1 MAKLL
6 GLEDM
11 RMKRQLHRLGSVG
24 LILLVLLIG
33 IGGGVVLDR
42 QVLTVYAAPNNIP
55 PNATVNFQLIA
66 QAWNIIRREY
76 VDQAAAQPQQLTYG
90 AISGM
95 TDTLGD
101 TGHSRFLTPEM
112 VKAENNFTQGQF
124 EGVGLEVQ
132 EKDNHLVVVAPI
144 DGSPAQKAGL
154 HSGDIILQVNGQDVT
169 GLPLEQVVSRILGP
183 AGTQVTLTIQDPTS
197 GQTRDVTLTRAKI
210 ALQNVTWQRIP
221 GTTIADV
228 RITAFSQGVSAEL
241 HQALADIQQQ
251 GMTGIILDL
260 RDDPGGLLDE
270 STGVASQFLS
280 SGNVLLQKDV
290 NSKITPVPVE
300 HQYAVTTLPM
310 VVLINNGTAS
320 AAEIT
325 IGALQD
331 AHRAKLVGE
340 TTFGTGTVLN
350 QFALSDG
357 SALLL
362 ATEEWLTPDGH
373 TIWHKGITPD
383 TTVALPSNV
392 SPVYPDAMKTM
403 TAAQLQAS
411 GDVQLLQALDLLSQP
426 GAK

>member
-1 MAKLL
+1 MV
-6 GLEDM
+6 
-11 RMKRQLHRLGSVG
+11 KRQLHRLGRLG

-33 IGGGVVLDR
+33 LGGGVVLDR

-55 PNATVNFQLIA
+55 PGATSSFQLMA

-95 TDTLGD
+95 TDALGD

-112 VKAENNFTQGQF
+112 VKEENNFTQGQF
-124 EGVGLEVQ
+124 EGVGIEVQ
-132 EKDNHLVVVAPI
+132 VKDNHLVVVAPI

-154 HSGDIILQVNGQDVT
+154 RSGDIILQVNGQDIT
-169 GLPLEQVVSRILGP
+169 GLPLDQVVGRILGP
-183 AGTQVTLTIQDPTS
+183 AGTLVTLTILEPSS

-210 ALQNVTWQRIP
+210 TLQNVTWQRIP

-241 HQALADIQQQ
+241 HQALSAIQQQ
-251 GMTGIILDL
+251 GMIGIILDL

-290 NSKITPVPVE
+290 HGKVTPVPVE
-300 HQYAVTTLPM
+300 NKYAATTLPM

-320 AAEIT
+320 AAEIAT
-325 IGALQD
+325 GALQD

-350 QFALSDG
+350 QFSLSDG

-362 ATEEWLTPDGH
+362 ATQEWLTPDGH

-383 TTVALPSNV
+383 VTVSLASNV
-392 SPVYPDAMKTM
+392 SPVYPEAMKTM

-411 GDVQLLQALDLLSQP
+411 GDTQLLRALDLLSQP
-426 GAK
+426 EAK